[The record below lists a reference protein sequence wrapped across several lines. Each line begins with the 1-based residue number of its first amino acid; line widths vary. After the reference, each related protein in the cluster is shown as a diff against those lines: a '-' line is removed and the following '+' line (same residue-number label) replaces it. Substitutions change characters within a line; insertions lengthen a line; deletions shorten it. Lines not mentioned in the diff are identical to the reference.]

1 MSDSIPSWLKAMQNG
16 ALGEAR
22 AKAFLMDR
30 FWILERSVD
39 IEGADLIIQR
49 RLTNKNLLDTTPPKL
64 GFVQVKFFES
74 VKTTQYIPTAY
85 ISDSE
90 GKLREDF
97 FVLFHTGFE
106 ENSKMYFLTPDIIN
120 ADFEIVEIDGVNK
133 YRIYGTKVLSNEKYL
148 VKSKSS
154 TLTRMENKLVF
165 ADFKK
170 NREFISW
177 KLPNVVSDTSAI
189 LPYYRENLE
198 NHWGNIPDE
207 FEMIKNHALKSMY
220 QLEEIYLKLKEIV
233 NEVDPLEAF
242 SKIEDLKSEI
252 GSNYM
257 GRWGENMFDNLYDED
272 FYYTCMNH
280 KEKIEAL
287 TNDGLLD
294 DYINSK
300 SAIAD
305 SLVSYLSDYFPINSS
320 MIHTM
325 QITFSL
331 KDFSIENITHNL
343 INVSEY
349 FNIPFVKKD
358 SGNLTIDTQY
368 YAGVKNISENKFEY
382 YWLAGRIHIDERY
395 KDNLPDFYRSEI
407 EHVYRDCT
415 EKMYELK
422 YYDNE
427 K

>member
-1 MSDSIPSWLKAMQNG
+1 MSDSVPSWLKAMQNG

-74 VKTTQYIPTAY
+74 VKTTQYIPTTY

-120 ADFEIVEIDGVNK
+120 ADFEIVETDGVKK
-133 YRIYGTKVLSNEKYL
+133 YRIYGTKVLNSDKYL

-177 KLPNVVSDTSAI
+177 KLPNVVADTSAI
-189 LPYYRENLE
+189 LPYYKENLD

-207 FEMIKNHALKSMY
+207 FEKIKNHALKSMY
-220 QLEEIYLKLKEIV
+220 QLEEIYLKLKEV
-233 NEVDPLEAF
+233 VDEFDPLEAF

-257 GRWGENMFDNLYDED
+257 GRWGDNMFDNLYDED
-272 FYYTCMNH
+272 FYYTCISH

-287 TNDGLLD
+287 TDDGLLD
-294 DYINSK
+294 DYMNAK
-300 SAIAD
+300 SAIVDNLA
-305 SLVSYLSDYFPINSS
+305 YFLSGYFPINQN
-320 MIHTM
+320 MIHAM
-325 QITFSL
+325 EITFSL
-331 KDFSIENITHNL
+331 VDFRIENITHKL
-343 INVSEY
+343 VIASQY
-349 FNIPFVKKD
+349 FNIPFEKTNH
-358 SGNLTIDTQY
+358 GNLKIDTKHY
-368 YAGVKNISENKFEY
+368 NGIKNISENKFEY
-382 YWLAGRIHIDERY
+382 FWLAGRIHIDEKY
-395 KDNLPDFYRSEI
+395 KDNLLDFYRYKI

-422 YYDNE
+422 YYDTE

>member
-1 MSDSIPSWLKAMQNG
+1 MQNG
-16 ALGEAR
+16 SLGEAR

-49 RLTNKNLLDTTPPKL
+49 RLTNRNLLDTTPPKL

-74 VKTTQYIPTAY
+74 DKTTQYIPTVY
-85 ISDSE
+85 ITDSE

-97 FVLFHTGFE
+97 FILFHTGFE
-106 ENSKMYFLTPDIIN
+106 ENSKIYFLTSDVVN
-120 ADFEIVEIDGVNK
+120 SDFEIVEVDGMKK
-133 YRIYGTKVLSNEKYL
+133 YRIYGTKILNSEKYL
-148 VKSKSS
+148 VKSKSN
-154 TLTRMENKLVF
+154 TLNRIENNLVF

-189 LPYYRENLE
+189 LPYYKENLE

-207 FEMIKNHALKSMY
+207 FQRIKNYALKSMY
-220 QLEEIYLKLKEIV
+220 ELEEIYLKLKEIV
-233 NEVDPLEAF
+233 DDFDPIEAF
-242 SKIEDLKSEI
+242 AKIEDLKSEI

-257 GRWGENMFDNLYDED
+257 GRWGTNMFDNLYDED
-272 FYYTCMNH
+272 FYYTCMSH

-305 SLVSYLSDYFPINSS
+305 SLVSYLSNYFPINSS

-331 KDFSIENITHNL
+331 KDFSIENITHDL
-343 INVSEY
+343 INASEY
-349 FNIPFVKKD
+349 FNIPFVKND
-358 SGNLTIDTQY
+358 SGSLKIDIQY
-368 YAGVKNISENKFEY
+368 YDGIKNISENKFEY
-382 YWLAGRIHIDERY
+382 YWLAGRIHIDDKY
-395 KDNLPDFYRSEI
+395 KDNLPDFYRSKI
-407 EHVYRDCT
+407 ERVYRDCT

-422 YYDNE
+422 YHD
-427 K
+427 

>member
-1 MSDSIPSWLKAMQNG
+1 MSDSVPSWLKAMQNG

-120 ADFEIVEIDGVNK
+120 ADFEIVETDGVKK
-133 YRIYGTKVLSNEKYL
+133 YRIYGTKVLNSDKYL

-189 LPYYRENLE
+189 LPYYKENLD

-207 FEMIKNHALKSMY
+207 FEKIKNHALKSMY
-220 QLEEIYLKLKEIV
+220 QLEEIYLKLKEV
-233 NEVDPLEAF
+233 VDEFDPLEAF

-257 GRWGENMFDNLYDED
+257 QRWGENMFDNLYDED
-272 FYYTCMNH
+272 FYYTCISH

-294 DYINSK
+294 DYMNAK
-300 SAIAD
+300 SAIVD
-305 SLVSYLSDYFPINSS
+305 NLVYFLSDYFPINQN
-320 MIHTM
+320 MIHAM
-325 QITFSL
+325 EITFSL
-331 KDFSIENITHNL
+331 VDFRIENITHKL
-343 INVSEY
+343 VIASQY
-349 FNIPFVKKD
+349 FNIPFEKTNH
-358 SGNLTIDTQY
+358 GNLKIDTKHY
-368 YAGVKNISENKFEY
+368 NGIKNISENKFEY
-382 YWLAGRIHIDERY
+382 FWLAGRIHIDEKY
-395 KDNLPDFYRSEI
+395 KDNLLDFYRNKI

-422 YYDNE
+422 YYDTE

>member
-1 MSDSIPSWLKAMQNG
+1 MSELIPPWLKAMQNG

-49 RLTNKNLLDTTPPKL
+49 RLTNRNLLDTTPPKL

-74 VKTTQYIPTAY
+74 EKTTQYIPTAY

-90 GKLREDF
+90 GQLREDF
-97 FVLFHTGFE
+97 FLLFHTGFE
-106 ENSKMYFLTPDIIN
+106 ENSKMYFLTPDVIN
-120 ADFEIVEIDGVNK
+120 ANFEIVEIDGVKK
-133 YRIYGTKVLSNEKYL
+133 YRIYGTKILSNEKYL

-154 TLTRMENKLVF
+154 TLSRIENKLVF

-177 KLPNVVSDTSAI
+177 KLPNVVSETSAI
-189 LPYYRENLE
+189 LPFYKENLE

-207 FEMIKNHALKSMY
+207 FEKIKNYALKCMY

-233 NEVDPLEAF
+233 DEVDPLEAF
-242 SKIEDLKSEI
+242 SKIADLKSEV
-252 GSNYM
+252 GYNYM

-272 FYYTCMNH
+272 FYFTCMRH

-287 TNDGLLD
+287 TNEGLLD
-294 DYINSK
+294 DYINAK

-305 SLVSYLSDYFPINSS
+305 NLVDFLSDHFPINPS
-320 MIHTM
+320 IVHRM

-331 KDFSIENITHNL
+331 NDFNIINITHDL
-343 INVSEY
+343 INASEY
-349 FNIPFVKKD
+349 FNISFVKND
-358 SGNLTIDTQY
+358 SGILKIDTKY
-368 YAGVKNISENKFEY
+368 YNGIKDISENKFEY
-382 YWLAGRIHIDERY
+382 YWLAGRIHIDEKYR
-395 KDNLPDFYRSEI
+395 DNLSDFYRNKI

-422 YYDNE
+422 YNDYI

>member
-1 MSDSIPSWLKAMQNG
+1 MSDTIPSWLKAMQNG
-16 ALGEAR
+16 SLGEAR

-74 VKTTQYIPTAY
+74 VKTTQYIPTGY

-120 ADFEIVEIDGVNK
+120 ADFEIVEIDGVKK
-133 YRIYGTKVLSNEKYL
+133 YRIYGTKVLNNEKYL

-154 TLTRMENKLVF
+154 TLTRMENKLIF

-189 LPYYRENLE
+189 LPYYKENLD
-198 NHWGNIPDE
+198 NNWGNIPEE
-207 FEMIKNHALKSMY
+207 FQRIKSHALKSMY
-220 QLEEIYLKLKEIV
+220 DLEEIYLRLKEIV
-233 NEVDPLEAF
+233 DEFDPIEAF
-242 SKIEDLKSEI
+242 TKIEDLKSDI

-280 KEKIEAL
+280 MEKIEAL
-287 TNDGLLD
+287 TRDGLLD
-294 DYINSK
+294 NYINSK
-300 SAIAD
+300 SAIAE
-305 SLVSYLSDYFPINSS
+305 SLVSFLSNYFPINSS

-331 KDFSIENITHNL
+331 KDFSIENISHNL
-343 INVSEY
+343 INASLY

-358 SGNLTIDTQY
+358 SGSLTIDHEY
-368 YAGVKNISENKFEY
+368 YNGIKNISNNKFEY
-382 YWLAGRIHIDERY
+382 YWLAGRIYIDDKY
-395 KDNLPDFYRSEI
+395 KEDLSNFYQNKI
-407 EHVYRDCT
+407 ESVYRECT

-422 YYDNE
+422 YDNSE